1 MYQKKGYNNKEKMK
15 LIINGSNSKGNNYVL
30 VSDSGE
36 KLIIEAGVK
45 LMELKQSLNFK
56 IENISGLLVSHEHL

>member
-1 MYQKKGYNNKEKMK
+1 MK
-15 LIINGSNSKGNNYVL
+15 LIINGSNSKGNSYVL

>member
-1 MYQKKGYNNKEKMK
+1 MK

>member
-1 MYQKKGYNNKEKMK
+1 MK

-56 IENISGLLVSHEHL
+56 IENISGMLVSHEHL